1 MGKRAG
7 VHTAT
12 LSCPSHHMS
21 MRANVSHQAF
31 TTSWRRHLGSIECRH
46 ASEYAIQNNNG
57 PSCLHPHS
65 NPSPSSFPPFI
76 TYQNVIT
83 KHCNGLK
90 KTSSRFSCP
99 ISLTSV
105 WAIRGVRKEHYGGS
119 GTRVGNA
126 RRCPA
131 LSTEADSSGKQ
142 FRSDCTFPSP
152 WRGLCGLHFVC
163 GWVRGFERWG
173 G

>member
-1 MGKRAG
+1 M
-7 VHTAT
+7 HTRSHIERFSRTCLQMQT
-12 LSCPSHHMS
+12 L
-21 MRANVSHQAF
+21 VS
-31 TTSWRRHLGSIECRH
+31 GSI
-46 ASEYAIQNNNG
+46 SEGEQEDFT
-57 PSCLHPHS
+57 SCARSIIRTPFLPNFYPIYFNKTCLLS
-65 NPSPSSFPPFI
+65 TVTVLRKPPPDF
-76 TYQNVIT
+76 
-83 KHCNGLK
+83 LAP
-90 KTSSRFSCP
+90 FSQ
-99 ISLTSV
+99 TSV
-105 WAIRGVRKEHYGGS
+105 WATRGVRKEHHGGS

-152 WRGLCGLHFVC
+152 WRGLCGLHLVR